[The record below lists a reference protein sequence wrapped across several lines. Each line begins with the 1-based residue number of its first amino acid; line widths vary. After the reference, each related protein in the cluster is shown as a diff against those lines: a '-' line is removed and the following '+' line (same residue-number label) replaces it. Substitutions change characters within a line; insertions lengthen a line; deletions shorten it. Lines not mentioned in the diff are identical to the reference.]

1 MSTRPSYS
9 INLGLP
15 AIPEVDDPNLYMAL
29 LPIYSALRNVMG
41 AIDQYTGNGFI
52 SSSEYS
58 KIASTGYASV
68 QKISAVFVQLTE
80 DVSAGHMINLWNS
93 GGLRARKAASGS
105 TRCHGFATVAG
116 KSGETIPVSL
126 FGLCTSVSGLTPGTD
141 YYLSATAGLVT
152 PTVTSQRLGI
162 ALAPTQLWF
171 TP

>member
-1 MSTRPSYS
+1 MSSRPSYS

-15 AIPEVDDPNLYMAL
+15 AIPEVEDQNLYMAL

-58 KIASTGYASV
+58 KVAATGYATIQKTSV
-68 QKISAVFVQLTE
+68 VFVKLTE

-105 TRCHGFATVAG
+105 TRCHGFAAVSG

-126 FGLCTSVSGLTPGTD
+126 LGLCTSVSGLTPGTE